1 MFFIPGWLIALL
13 TFPGV
18 MLHEWA
24 HKYFC
29 ERAGIRVIEVKY
41 FQLGDDIAGY
51 VRHDEPNSFRQS
63 FFISFGPLLVNS
75 SVAFALGASA
85 AQSIG
90 GSILQ
95 YLLLW
100 LAISVGMHTLPSNQ
114 DASHVMQAARIA
126 RTAGGSFLFV
136 AAVPLIGLLQV
147 ANALR
152 IFWFDF
158 FLAIALVFSGAWVGE
173 TLLVIHSS

>member
-24 HKYFC
+24 HKFFC
-29 ERAGIRVIEVKY
+29 EQAGIRVLEVKY
-41 FQLGDDIAGY
+41 FQLGEDVAGY

-75 SVAFALGASA
+75 GVAIALGASA
-85 AQSIG
+85 AQSIN
-90 GSILQ
+90 GSLLQ

-100 LAISVGMHTLPSNQ
+100 LAVSVGMHALPSNH

-126 RTAGGSFLFV
+126 RAAGGSFLFV
-136 AAVPLIGLLQV
+136 AAAPLIWIAVCGE
-147 ANALR
+147 R
-152 IFWFDF
+152 
-158 FLAIALVFSGAWVGE
+158 IAL
-173 TLLVIHSS
+173 LLV